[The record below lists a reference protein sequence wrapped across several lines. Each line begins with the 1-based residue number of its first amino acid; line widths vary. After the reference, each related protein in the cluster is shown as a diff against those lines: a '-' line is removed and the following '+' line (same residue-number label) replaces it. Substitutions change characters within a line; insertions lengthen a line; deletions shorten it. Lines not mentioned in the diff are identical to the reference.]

1 MLSID
6 RYGRHVAIPWST
18 LLPAIP
24 HVVPPGSMNAT
35 QDWEPEPASASPT
48 LASFTQ
54 PSLAPCMAM
63 RNLVQN
69 YVRHAGNQLDV
80 RASFRFTPPLRMSQN
95 CTRAVGMLLA
105 GKRVLLPLL
114 ALPRQRLRYR
124 NAARHVHNLWL
135 RPCVFRIGRLHGRF
149 ETGVFLP
156 GARVT
161 CWCVILILC

>member
-80 RASFRFTPPLRMSQN
+80 RASFRFTPPLRSA
-95 CTRAVGMLLA
+95 CLKIA
-105 GKRVLLPLL
+105 RVLLECLWQVNVFCCHCWLYPGRDYGTETRPGMYTIYGCDRVSFGSVAYMDASKLVCSCL
-114 ALPRQRLRYR
+114 ALVPR
-124 NAARHVHNLWL
+124 V
-135 RPCVFRIGRLHGRF
+135 
-149 ETGVFLP
+149 GVSF
-156 GARVT
+156 
-161 CWCVILILC
+161 